1 MEHLGHATLM
11 NNRTM
16 PMHILTA
23 FAAFST
29 CRQAEMGRITWD
41 GDVADAQRAMVRRIP
56 KPHRRAIRW

>member
-1 MEHLGHATLM
+1 M